1 MAKKSGSLVNTFG
14 ESGLQIQH
22 EEVLSSVWLLA
33 PVQLLETSFNI
44 HPVASFGFDGQL
56 ATDLLLVQPRAYH
69 SSWTGWDYLGSHF
82 WHNIHSFA
90 RPRVWQI
97 RYQLLQFNR

>member
-22 EEVLSSVWLLA
+22 EVLSSIWLA
-33 PVQLLETSFNI
+33 PVQLLEASLNI
-44 HPVASFGFDGQL
+44 DPVGSFGLNGQL
-56 ATDLLLVQPRAYH
+56 ATDLLLVQPGAYH
-69 SSWTGWDYLGSHF
+69 SGWTGWDYLGSHF

-90 RPRVWQI
+90 RPRVWLI